1 MDILEQ
7 FLRNISYKFP
17 KGYPDINDA
26 QDMLMLEGL
35 LENLGINLGEVKK
48 PYAKFLSAE
57 AKKVADKLK
66 QQLNLPDEEIKA
78 HSKNRIIIFTDRSRA
93 DVFGALEKLGYER
106 EPTITGSSG
115 GGYKDESGIEI
126 IHKNITGVGSAGLD
140 NEGYFCR

>member
-26 QDMLMLEGL
+26 QDMIMLEGL

-48 PYAKFLSAE
+48 PYEFLSAE

-126 IHKNITGVGSAGLD
+126 MATKI
-140 NEGYFCR
+140 